1 MTEIHELS
9 NGIKV
14 VIENISF
21 YRSVSFGV
29 WIKAGSVYEND
40 TNNGISHM
48 IEHMMFKGTKVHSA
62 KDIADTMTA
71 IGGNMNAFTSKECTC
86 FYARTLDTHL
96 DTAIELIG
104 DMLCNSLIDDE
115 SLEKEKKV
123 VVEEIAMYEDS
134 PDDMVHEMLQYNIW
148 KNHPLGYI
156 ISGPKTNVKG
166 FTRDDLRR
174 YIGKHY
180 TGENIVI
187 SIAGNVNVKADLKKL
202 EKCFGKLKRGKKVE
216 IIEKPLYNRCFYSD
230 NKDVEQAHLNIAFD
244 AVSYYDED
252 RFSMSIINSILG
264 GSINSVLFQ
273 RIREELGLTYS
284 IYSYGSSFSDA
295 GLLHIYASSNPT
307 QIYSVFM
314 KISEVLEDFKKTGIP
329 KKQLEQTKEQLKT
342 ELIIGS
348 ESTNSRMN
356 SNARSLMF
364 KNRIVTTEDTLE
376 HIDSVDGDSINKCLN
391 KYLNQ
396 GMNSVSLI
404 GRLKDINVD
413 EIRTAWCNY

>member
-148 KNHPLGYI
+148 KNHPLG
-156 ISGPKTNVKG
+156 
-166 FTRDDLRR
+166 
-174 YIGKHY
+174 
-180 TGENIVI
+180 
-187 SIAGNVNVKADLKKL
+187 
-202 EKCFGKLKRGKKVE
+202 
-216 IIEKPLYNRCFYSD
+216 
-230 NKDVEQAHLNIAFD
+230 
-244 AVSYYDED
+244 
-252 RFSMSIINSILG
+252 
-264 GSINSVLFQ
+264 
-273 RIREELGLTYS
+273 
-284 IYSYGSSFSDA
+284 
-295 GLLHIYASSNPT
+295 
-307 QIYSVFM
+307 
-314 KISEVLEDFKKTGIP
+314 
-329 KKQLEQTKEQLKT
+329 
-342 ELIIGS
+342 
-348 ESTNSRMN
+348 
-356 SNARSLMF
+356 
-364 KNRIVTTEDTLE
+364 
-376 HIDSVDGDSINKCLN
+376 
-391 KYLNQ
+391 
-396 GMNSVSLI
+396 
-404 GRLKDINVD
+404 
-413 EIRTAWCNY
+413 

>member
-1 MTEIHELS
+1 
-9 NGIKV
+9 
-14 VIENISF
+14 
-21 YRSVSFGV
+21 
-29 WIKAGSVYEND
+29 
-40 TNNGISHM
+40 
-48 IEHMMFKGTKVHSA
+48 
-62 KDIADTMTA
+62 
-71 IGGNMNAFTSKECTC
+71 
-86 FYARTLDTHL
+86 
-96 DTAIELIG
+96 
-104 DMLCNSLIDDE
+104 
-115 SLEKEKKV
+115 
-123 VVEEIAMYEDS
+123 
-134 PDDMVHEMLQYNIW
+134 
-148 KNHPLGYI
+148 
-156 ISGPKTNVKG
+156 
-166 FTRDDLRR
+166 
-174 YIGKHY
+174 
-180 TGENIVI
+180 
-187 SIAGNVNVKADLKKL
+187 
-202 EKCFGKLKRGKKVE
+202 
-216 IIEKPLYNRCFYSD
+216 
-230 NKDVEQAHLNIAFD
+230 
-244 AVSYYDED
+244 
-252 RFSMSIINSILG
+252 MSIINSILG